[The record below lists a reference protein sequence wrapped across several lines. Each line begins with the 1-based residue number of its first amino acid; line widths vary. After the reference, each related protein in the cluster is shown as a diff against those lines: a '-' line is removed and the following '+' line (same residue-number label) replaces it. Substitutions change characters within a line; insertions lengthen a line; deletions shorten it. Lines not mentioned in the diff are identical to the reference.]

1 VNVLLGA
8 FGDAGHVFPIMALG
22 RALADRGHA
31 VSVETYRRWQPDV
44 EREGFRFMAA
54 PEFEGDADDERFYL
68 APFKAVRRAVPVS
81 QEHIRAARA
90 DVVVSDILTLAPAL
104 AAELEGVPF
113 GTLVPH
119 IDPRPHPGHPPYS
132 LGAEFPRT
140 WVGHA
145 IWRPFERL
153 VVRGGEMGRDE
164 LNETRRLVGLSAQA
178 HIHNG
183 ISEQLAIIASFPQLE
198 YPRSSWGPNTHVVGP
213 LEWEPPTEPVT
224 LPDSDPSW
232 PLVLAAPSTAQDPDG
247 RLLSAAADGLGNLP
261 IRLLIT
267 TNRRPPVGGLRVPPN
282 AKVVDWL
289 SYSQV
294 MPHADVVVCHGGH
307 GTLVRALSS
316 GAVPVIWPAYGDM
329 AENAAR
335 ASWAG
340 AAVRLPRR
348 FLRPRTLRLAVE
360 RALNEPSFAARSAEL
375 AAWSRAHDPAG
386 DAARLVEELGGR

>member
-1 VNVLLGA
+1 
-8 FGDAGHVFPIMALG
+8 
-22 RALADRGHA
+22 
-31 VSVETYRRWQPDV
+31 
-44 EREGFRFMAA
+44 
-54 PEFEGDADDERFYL
+54 
-68 APFKAVRRAVPVS
+68 
-81 QEHIRAARA
+81 
-90 DVVVSDILTLAPAL
+90 
-104 AAELEGVPF
+104 
-113 GTLVPH
+113 
-119 IDPRPHPGHPPYS
+119 
-132 LGAEFPRT
+132 
-140 WVGHA
+140 
-145 IWRPFERL
+145 
-153 VVRGGEMGRDE
+153 
-164 LNETRRLVGLSAQA
+164 
-178 HIHNG
+178 
-183 ISEQLAIIASFPQLE
+183 
-198 YPRSSWGPNTHVVGP
+198 
-213 LEWEPPTEPVT
+213 
-224 LPDSDPSW
+224 
-232 PLVLAAPSTAQDPDG
+232 
-247 RLLSAAADGLGNLP
+247 LGNLP